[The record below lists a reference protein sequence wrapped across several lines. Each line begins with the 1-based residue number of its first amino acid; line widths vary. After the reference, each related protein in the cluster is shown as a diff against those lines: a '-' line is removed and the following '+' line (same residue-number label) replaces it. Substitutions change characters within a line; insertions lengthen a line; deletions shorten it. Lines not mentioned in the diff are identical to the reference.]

1 MAKMARNNQFYKKS
15 FLTKVKDFIKNILS
29 AFALLVLLYYNNAG
43 NLTNALQ
50 LYLFE
55 FPLQIAA
62 GILLNIKDL
71 ILTIIKGT

>member
-1 MAKMARNNQFYKKS
+1 MARNNQFYKKS

-29 AFALLVLLYYNNAG
+29 VFALLVLLYYNNAG
-43 NLTNALQ
+43 NLSNALQ